1 MSIIIASVSMTNP
14 VTVQHQQRTVTST
27 GIQIAYRHLGARGRD
42 PLVFAHGLSY
52 FSYDWL
58 DVAGR
63 LATDRECVCVDS
75 RGFGDSGVSPDKD
88 YSVPS
93 MAGDMKVVIESC
105 GFDRVVAVGHSMG
118 GRAATYLA
126 AKEPALVRGLVL
138 VDYTPE
144 NAATGLKRTAES
156 VAGVPDTF
164 ESVDAAMSHFGIAP
178 GSEKARTVRARY
190 EAYLRRVAG
199 GFTIKRD
206 PHFRDQFRRTLA
218 TGERPKL
225 GLDMWQIL
233 GEVVCPTLVVRGS
246 RSDMF
251 AAETVDKVRGANP
264 RIELVEVE
272 AGHNIPGE
280 NPAALS
286 AAIRSFLNQLE
297 Q

>member
-1 MSIIIASVSMTNP
+1 MSTIRASVSMTNS
-14 VTVQHQQRTVTST
+14 VTVQHQQRTARSA
-27 GIQIAYRHLGARGRD
+27 GIDIAYRRLGTRGRD
-42 PLVFAHGLSY
+42 PLVFVHGLSY

-58 DVAGR
+58 DVAAR
-63 LATDRECVCVDS
+63 LAIDRECVCVDS
-75 RGFGDSGVSPDKD
+75 RGFGDSGSSPDKD

-93 MAGDMKVVIESC
+93 MAGDLKAVITDC
-105 GFDRVVAVGHSMG
+105 GFDRVVMVGHSMG
-118 GRAATYLA
+118 GRAATYLT
-126 AKEPALVRGLVL
+126 AKNPALVGALVL

-144 NAATGLKRTAES
+144 NAAAGLKRTAES

-164 ESVDAAMSHFGIAP
+164 ESVDAAMAHFGIAP
-178 GSEKARTVRARY
+178 GSEKARTARARY
-190 EAYLRRVAG
+190 EAYLRPVAG
-199 GFTIKRD
+199 GFAIKRD
-206 PHFRDQFRRTLA
+206 LHFRDQFRRTLA

-225 GLDMWQIL
+225 GVDMWQIL
-233 GEVVCPTLVVRGS
+233 GEVACPTLVVRGM

-286 AAIRSFLNQLE
+286 VAIRSFLNQLE